1 MRVLKL
7 LLCEKKGNAEL
18 IGALIAL
25 PVLISL
31 SLNPILMFL
40 DLQKYS
46 RLDDIAKTYIIRMET
61 SGGLTAEDYGNLLND
76 LASAGF
82 EISTVKIDYTP
93 YPVEFGEEVA
103 LKITVPLT
111 MKRIVL
117 IKAGGLSNDTIQATV
132 GPYVSVSK
140 KNIE

>member
-1 MRVLKL
+1 MLKL
-7 LLCEKKGNAEL
+7 FLSSKKGNAEL

-40 DLQKYS
+40 DLHKYS
-46 RLDDIAKTYIIRMET
+46 RLDEIAKTYIIKMET
-61 SGGLTAEDYGNLLND
+61 TGGLTAEDYGSLLND

-82 EISTVKIDYTP
+82 DVSRAKIDYTP

-117 IKAGGLSNDTIQATV
+117 IKAGGLSNDTVQATV
-132 GPYVSVSK
+132 GPYVSISK

>member
-1 MRVLKL
+1 MLKPFFRNR
-7 LLCEKKGNAEL
+7 KGNAEL

-46 RLDDIAKTYIIRMET
+46 RLDEIAKAYIIKMET
-61 SGGLTAEDYGNLLND
+61 TGGLTPEDYGNLLND
-76 LASAGF
+76 LAGTGF
-82 EISTVKIDYTP
+82 DISQVKIDYTP

-117 IKAGGLSNDTIQATV
+117 IKAGGLSNDTIQATI

-140 KNIE
+140 KNLE